1 MLGGRAELTRGRLLV
16 RNVALNVG
24 GWALPAVCALLAI
37 PVLIRAMGAERF
49 GLLAL
54 AWTLV
59 GSFSP
64 FDLGIGRAL
73 TQALA
78 ERVGLADQSESPEL
92 TWTALWLLVPVGL
105 VGAVGLYAAAPTLAG
120 RWLHLTPALHAEAA
134 TAMRLLALA
143 IPLTVLTSGL
153 RGVLEAGQEF
163 RAVNALRVPLG
174 LLTFLGPW
182 LVQGVS
188 HGLPASIAVL
198 VGARALTCALH
209 AAAVAMRYPDLR
221 RPRRPRVRELRR
233 LWRVAGWMTV
243 SALSNPILVTGDRF
257 MIGAVL
263 PMAAVAHYA
272 TVSEFTSKL
281 GVIAAVMQP
290 VLFPALAVTLVADPR
305 RAALL
310 FDRGVRATALTL
322 APITLLVVAFA
333 PEGLRLWVG
342 ADFAAAATP
351 VLQLLAIA
359 TYVNTCAQMPYSALQ
374 SAGRADVPAK
384 FHTVEVPLYLGT
396 LWVLVHAY
404 GLRGVA
410 IAWLLRMLVDAL
422 ALFAAVPL
430 VMRESRAVVRRGL
443 AVTVGGAAA
452 LFACMLVTSLPGRA
466 AFAAAGLVTFG
477 LGARRWLV
485 TQDERAFTRAWVGG
499 QRDAWRARRDAARV
513 THAA

>member
-1 MLGGRAELTRGRLLV
+1 
-16 RNVALNVG
+16 
-24 GWALPAVCALLAI
+24 
-37 PVLIRAMGAERF
+37 
-49 GLLAL
+49 
-54 AWTLV
+54 
-59 GSFSP
+59 
-64 FDLGIGRAL
+64 
-73 TQALA
+73 
-78 ERVGLADQSESPEL
+78 
-92 TWTALWLLVPVGL
+92 
-105 VGAVGLYAAAPTLAG
+105 
-120 RWLHLTPALHAEAA
+120 
-134 TAMRLLALA
+134 
-143 IPLTVLTSGL
+143 
-153 RGVLEAGQEF
+153 
-163 RAVNALRVPLG
+163 VNALRVPLG

-384 FHTVEVPLYLGT
+384 FHTVEVPLYLAT
-396 LWVLVHAY
+396 LWLLVHAY

-452 LFACMLVTSLPGRA
+452 LYACMLVTSLPGRA
-466 AFAAAGLVTFG
+466 AFAAAGLVVFG

-485 TQDERAFTRAWVGG
+485 TQDERALTRAWVGG

-513 THAA
+513 TRAA